1 MLEDKAELVHVET
14 MAEAMRVLEAEP
26 ERFDLVVCTLT
37 FSDHRMLEF
46 LLAVK
51 SHPALAAIPFLAC
64 RTLVGRLSE
73 ELVRRMGEVARQCG
87 GEFLNIALYGEAEGK
102 KMLRAAVAKHARA
115 REHPA

>member
-1 MLEDKAELVHVET
+1 MLDEMKQLA
-14 MAEAMRVLEAEP
+14 
-26 ERFDLVVCTLT
+26 FDLIVCTLT

-51 SHPALAAIPFLAC
+51 SHSPLAAIPFLAC

-87 GEFLNIALYGEAEGK
+87 GEFVNIALYPEPEARAV
-102 KMLRAAVAKHARA
+102 LRAAVARHARG
-115 REHPA
+115 RQGPL